1 MFDGFDSKKFNASL
15 SAINRDT
22 RASLDSDTA
31 ENIRFH
37 ETHSRDSKNLDAITE
52 QFKKLNEDLARE
64 RIEREKGDK
73 INFIFNIITGVFSIL
88 SLGVSLV
95 SLVMQILER

>member
-1 MFDGFDSKKFNASL
+1 MFNDFDSKKFSASL
-15 SAINRDT
+15 SAINRDM
-22 RASLDSDTA
+22 RASSDADIA

-37 ETHSRDSKNLDAITE
+37 ETHSRDSKNLDVITE

-73 INFIFNIITGVFSIL
+73 INFTFNIITGIFSLL
-88 SLGVSLV
+88 SLGVSIV
-95 SLVMQILER
+95 SLVMQLLGR